1 MKMHRTTLFL
11 SLFLLPAM
19 LLRAQDGSGPDK
31 EFADAVK
38 RGDKAYDGGGLDID
52 QALVAYEQALA
63 LQPENAEVLVKIGLC
78 HLNGAQRHESLTYF
92 RKAAELAPDM
102 PRVHFLLGFALQL
115 NGEWDAAITAFEEH
129 KKRSLGIPDP
139 EPMYNRADRYI
150 AECRNGRSLSA
161 SPVPAEVALV
171 PGINSAHADYGPL
184 PTADG
189 STLYFTSRRAGT
201 TGGKRNKVTNE
212 YFEDIYASTLDRDK
226 WTTPAPLPEPL
237 NSKGNDA
244 TLGLSA
250 DGSTMLVF
258 RDGPGMGDI
267 HRSTQVNGVWG
278 APEPLEGLNTKLQ
291 ESSAWTTADG
301 QWTYFVSD
309 RGEEGLGGQDI
320 YRSRWIAET
329 NSWGPAENLGPDVNS
344 SYDEEGVF
352 VTPDGNTIYFSSK
365 GHTTMGGYDIFRS
378 TFTDGRW
385 SRPENLGW
393 PINSADDDLFFV
405 LMPDGS
411 TGYFCSVRPG
421 GLGMDDIYRVEFT
434 APQHLGQ
441 AR

>member
-1 MKMHRTTLFL
+1 MKMQRTTLLL
-11 SLFLLPAM
+11 SLFLLPV
-19 LLRAQDGSGPDK
+19 LVLNAQDASGPDK
-31 EFADAVK
+31 EFADAIK
-38 RGDKAYDGGGLDID
+38 RGDKAFDGGGLDID

-63 LQPENAEVLVKIGLC
+63 LQPENAEVLVKVGLC
-78 HLNGAQRHESLTYF
+78 HLNGAQRHEALPF
-92 RKAAELAPDM
+92 LRKAADLSPDM
-102 PRVHFLLGFALQL
+102 PRVHFLLGYALQL
-115 NGEWDAAITAFEEH
+115 TGDWDAAIASFEEH
-129 KKRSLGIPDP
+129 KRRSLGVPDP
-139 EPMYNRADRYI
+139 EPLYNRADKNI

-161 SPVPAEVALV
+161 APVPVEVALV
-171 PGINSAHADYGPL
+171 PGINSAYADYGPL
-184 PTADG
+184 PAPDG
-189 STLYFTSRRAGT
+189 GTLYFTSRRPGT

-212 YFEDIYASTLDRDK
+212 YFEDIYSCTREGEG
-226 WTTPAPLPEPL
+226 WSQPAPMPEPL

-244 TLGLSA
+244 TLALSA
-250 DGSTMLVF
+250 DGGAMLVF
-258 RDGPGMGDI
+258 RDGPAMGDI
-267 HRSTQVNGVWG
+267 HRSTQVNGVWS
-278 APEPLEGLNTKLQ
+278 APEPMEGLNTKLQ

-320 YRSRWIAET
+320 YRSRWNPAT
-329 NSWGPAENLGPDVNS
+329 NSWGLPENLGPDVNS
-344 SYDEEGVF
+344 AYDEEGVF

-378 TFTDGRW
+378 TLVDGRW

-393 PINSADDDLFFV
+393 PVNSPDDDLFFV
-405 LMPDGS
+405 LTPDGT

-421 GLGMDDIYRVEFT
+421 GLGMDDIYRADFS